1 MANQSLP
8 YKAPTAGGSTEL
20 AVVAIAIVS
29 LTGIFSLAVATE
41 HVAAMLG
48 YSAVLGAPLMTLRPV
63 GPVYAPWDFIL
74 WVWKW
79 RDVVAARPV
88 FQSGVRIFEYP
99 TLIVGLAAMIVV
111 GLTRR
116 GRSHTDDLHGSAHWA
131 SRREIKA
138 TGLLDTG
145 DGVYVGAWRSG
156 RKVHYLR
163 DEGPAHVLAFAPTRT
178 GKGVGL
184 VVPTLLSW
192 PHSVVV
198 HDIKGE
204 NWTLTAGWRQ
214 QGLGSLCLRFDP
226 TCTDGTAAR
235 YNPLSE
241 IRLGAQEV
249 KDAQNIADMLVDPAG
264 NTPRDHWDLTG
275 HDLLT
280 GVILHVIHTGSQKTL
295 AGCLNF
301 LNPPDRDQEKAL
313 RAMIETPHAGEIA
326 DAVIAGAA
334 QAVLSKSPNE
344 RASVISVA
352 TRCLALFRDPIINAN
367 TCKSDFSISDLMHHE
382 RPVSLYLTVPPSD
395 LTRTRAL
402 MRLFLAQM
410 GARLTEKLH
419 GENDPS
425 NRRRLLLMLDEF
437 PALGRLD
444 FLQNVLAYAAG
455 YGIKAYLIAQDLSQ
469 LYAAYGRDESIVSN
483 CAVRVAFTPNKIETA
498 RLLSEMAGIA
508 TVRHQHRTRSASQVS
523 VSEPESQRPLLT
535 ADEAMRLPGN
545 AALIFVSGSPAIYG
559 TKIRYYSDAEFSQ
572 RAKIAAP
579 RFSDRIEHEDSF
591 ADSPDARTPD
601 QVPEPA
607 QTAATVQSPDGS
619 RDSEKS
625 IAREVQTNGAT
636 AIDGDEKTMSERLL
650 Q

>member
-20 AVVAIAIVS
+20 AVAAIAIVFF
-29 LTGIFSLAVATE
+29 TGIVSLAVATE

-48 YSAVLGAPLMTLRPV
+48 YSAVLGTPLLTLRPV
-63 GPVYAPWDFIL
+63 GPIYAPWDFIL
-74 WVWKW
+74 WAWKW

-88 FQSGVRIFEYP
+88 FQSGVRIFEFP

-111 GLTRR
+111 GLSRR
-116 GRSHTDDLHGSAHWA
+116 SGFHTDDLHGSAHWM

-138 TGLLDTG
+138 TGLLDAG

-163 DEGPAHVLAFAPTRT
+163 DAGPAHVLAFAPTRT

-204 NWTLTAGWRQ
+204 NWMLTAGWRQ
-214 QGLGSLCLRFDP
+214 RELGSLCIRFDP

-235 YNPLSE
+235 YNPLEE
-241 IRLGAQEV
+241 IRIGPEEV
-249 KDAQNIADMLVDPAG
+249 KDAQNIADMLIDPTG
-264 NTPRDHWDLTG
+264 NAPRDHWDLTG

-280 GVILHVIHTGSQKTL
+280 GVMLHVIHTSAQKTL

-326 DAVIAGAA
+326 HAVIAGAA

-352 TRCLALFRDPIINAN
+352 TRCLTLFRDPIIDAN
-367 TCKSDFSISDLMHHE
+367 TCKSDFSISDLIHHE
-382 RPVSLYLTVPPSD
+382 RPASLYLTVPPSD
-395 LTRTRAL
+395 LTRTRVL

-419 GENDPS
+419 RENDRS
-425 NRRRLLLMLDEF
+425 YRRRLLLMLDEF

-469 LYAAYGRDESIVSN
+469 LYSAYGRDESIVSN

-535 ADEAMRLPGN
+535 ADEAMRLPSD
-545 AALIFVSGSPAIYG
+545 AALIFVSGTPAIYG
-559 TKIRYYSDAEFSQ
+559 TKIRYYLDSEFSQ

-591 ADSPDARTPD
+591 AASPDARSPEER
-601 QVPEPA
+601 PEPA
-607 QTAATVQSPDGS
+607 VTAATAQSPNGS

-625 IAREVQTNGAT
+625 ITGEVQIERAT
-636 AIDGDEKTMSERLL
+636 AVDGDEKTMSERLL
-650 Q
+650 

>member
-1 MANQSLP
+1 MANTSLP
-8 YKAPTAGGSTEL
+8 YKVPTGGGSTEL

-29 LTGIFSLAVATE
+29 FTGVFSLAVATE

-48 YSAVLGAPLMTLRPV
+48 YAAVLGAPLTTLRPF
-63 GPVYAPWDFIL
+63 GPLYAPWDFIL
-74 WVWKW
+74 WAWKW

-99 TLIVGLAAMIVV
+99 TLIIGIAAMIVV
-111 GLTRR
+111 GLSR
-116 GRSHTDDLHGSAHWA
+116 GHGFHTDDLHGSAHWPN
-131 SRREIKA
+131 RRELKA
-138 TGLLDTG
+138 TGLLDAG

-156 RKVHYLR
+156 RKIHYLR
-163 DEGPAHVLAFAPTRT
+163 DAGPAHVLAFAPTRT

-184 VVPTLLSW
+184 VIPTLLSW

-204 NWTLTAGWRQ
+204 NWALTAGWRQ
-214 QGLGSLCLRFDP
+214 QELGSLCLRFDP

-249 KDAQNIADMLVDPAG
+249 KDAQNVADMLIDPAS
-264 NTPRDHWDLTG
+264 NAPRDHWDLTG

-280 GVILHVIHTGSQKTL
+280 GVILHVIHTSAQKTL

-313 RAMIETPHAGEIA
+313 RAMIETAHTGEIA
-326 DAVIAGAA
+326 HAVIAGAA

-352 TRCLALFRDPIINAN
+352 TRCLALFRDPIIDAN
-367 TCKSDFSISDLMHHE
+367 TCESDFSVSDLIHHE

-395 LTRTRAL
+395 LTRTRGL
-402 MRLFLAQM
+402 MRLLLAQM

-419 GENDPS
+419 GADHDS
-425 NRRRLLLMLDEF
+425 YRRRLLLMLDEF

-455 YGIKAYLIAQDLSQ
+455 YRIKAYLIAQDLSQ

-498 RLLSEMAGIA
+498 RLLSEMAGIT

-523 VSEPESQRPLLT
+523 VSEPQNQRPLLT
-535 ADEAMRLPGN
+535 ADEAMRLPGD
-545 AALIFVSGSPAIYG
+545 AALIFVSGAPAIYG
-559 TKIRYYSDAEFSQ
+559 TKIRYYLDADFSQ
-572 RAKIAAP
+572 RAKIPPP
-579 RFSDRIEHEDSF
+579 RFSDRIEHEDSVLDPP
-591 ADSPDARTPD
+591 DSHTPERRS
-601 QVPEPA
+601 EPTQAAPAA
-607 QTAATVQSPDGS
+607 QAPDGT
-619 RDSEKS
+619 RDRETS
-625 IAREVQTNGAT
+625 IARKVQTNA
-636 AIDGDEKTMSERLL
+636 AMPIDGPEKAAIERLL
-650 Q
+650 

>member
-1 MANQSLP
+1 MANTSLP
-8 YKAPTAGGSTEL
+8 YKVPTAGGSTEL
-20 AVVAIAIVS
+20 AVAAIAVVS
-29 LTGIFSLAVATE
+29 LTGIFSLAAATE

-63 GPVYAPWDFIL
+63 GPIYAPWDFIL
-74 WVWKW
+74 WAWKW

-99 TLIVGLAAMIVV
+99 TLIIGVAAMIVV
-111 GLTRR
+111 GLSR
-116 GRSHTDDLHGSAHWA
+116 GHGFHTDDLHGSAHWA
-131 SRREIKA
+131 NRREIKV
-138 TGLLDTG
+138 TGLLDAC
-145 DGVYVGAWRSG
+145 DGVYVGAWRSD
-156 RKVHYLR
+156 RKIHYLR
-163 DEGPAHVLAFAPTRT
+163 DAGPAHVLAFAPTRT

-184 VVPTLLSW
+184 VIPTLLSW

-204 NWTLTAGWRQ
+204 NWALTAGWRQ
-214 QGLGSLCLRFDP
+214 QELGSLCLRFDP

-249 KDAQNIADMLVDPAG
+249 KDAQNVADMLIDPAS
-264 NTPRDHWDLTG
+264 NAPRDHWDLTG

-280 GVILHVIHTGSQKTL
+280 GVILHVIHTSEQKTL
-295 AGCLNF
+295 TGCLNF

-313 RAMIETPHAGEIA
+313 RAMIETPHTGEIA
-326 DAVIAGAA
+326 HAVIAGAA

-344 RASVISVA
+344 RASVISVT
-352 TRCLALFRDPIINAN
+352 TRCLALFRDPIIDAN
-367 TCKSDFSISDLMHHE
+367 TCDSDFSVSDLMHHE

-395 LTRTRAL
+395 LARTRTL
-402 MRLFLAQM
+402 MRLLLSQM

-419 GENDPS
+419 GPDHDS
-425 NRRRLLLMLDEF
+425 YRRRLLLMLDEF

-498 RLLSEMAGIA
+498 RLLSEMAGVA

-523 VSEPESQRPLLT
+523 VSEPENQRPLLT
-535 ADEAMRLPGN
+535 ADEAMRLPGD
-545 AALIFVSGSPAIYG
+545 AALIFVSGSPTIFG
-559 TKIRYYSDAEFSQ
+559 SKIRYYLDTDFAE
-572 RAKIAAP
+572 RAKIPAP
-579 RFSDRIEHEDSF
+579 RFSDHIEHEENFSG
-591 ADSPDARTPD
+591 SPDARS
-601 QVPEPA
+601 PEVQA
-607 QTAATVQSPDGS
+607 QRLETAATVRAPDGA
-619 RDSEKS
+619 RERQTS
-625 IAREVQTNGAT
+625 IAHEIQTNT
-636 AIDGDEKTMSERLL
+636 ARPIDGPEKAAIERLL
-650 Q
+650 

>member
-8 YKAPTAGGSTEL
+8 YKAPTTGGSTEL
-20 AVVAIAIVS
+20 AVAAIAIVS
-29 LTGIFSLAVATE
+29 FTGIFSLAAATE

-48 YSAVLGAPLMTLRPV
+48 YSAVLGTPLLTLRPV
-63 GPVYAPWDFIL
+63 GPLYAPWDFIL
-74 WVWKW
+74 WAWKW

-88 FQSGVRIFEYP
+88 FQSGVEIFEYP

-111 GLTRR
+111 GLSRR
-116 GRSHTDDLHGSAHWA
+116 GGSHTDDLHGSAHWA

-138 TGLLDTG
+138 TGLLDAD

-156 RKVHYLR
+156 RTIHYLR
-163 DEGPAHVLAFAPTRT
+163 DTGPAHVLAFAPTRT

-184 VVPTLLSW
+184 VIPTLLGW
-192 PHSVVV
+192 TGSVVV

-204 NWTLTAGWRQ
+204 NWTHTAGWRQ
-214 QGLGSLCLRFDP
+214 REIGSMCLRFDP

-235 YNPLSE
+235 YNPLEE
-241 IRLGAQEV
+241 IRIGPEEV
-249 KDAQNIADMLVDPAG
+249 KDAQNVADMLIDPSG
-264 NTPRDHWDLTG
+264 NAPRDHWDLTG

-280 GVILHVIHTGSQKTL
+280 GVILHVIHTSAQKTL

-326 DAVIAGAA
+326 HAVIAGAA

-352 TRCLALFRDPIINAN
+352 TRCLTLFRDPIIDAN
-367 TCKSDFSISDLMHHE
+367 TCKSDFSISDLIHHE

-395 LTRTRAL
+395 LTRTRVL

-419 GENDPS
+419 GENYRSDK
-425 NRRRLLLMLDEF
+425 RRLLLMIDEF

-469 LYAAYGRDESIVSN
+469 LYAAYGRDESVVSN

-498 RLLSEMAGIA
+498 RLLSDMAGIA

-523 VSEPESQRPLLT
+523 ISEPENQRPLLT
-535 ADEAMRLPGN
+535 ADEAMRLPGD
-545 AALIFVSGSPAIYG
+545 AAVIFVSGAPAIYG
-559 TKIRYYSDAEFSQ
+559 TKIRYYLDADFSQ
-572 RAKIAAP
+572 RSKIPPP
-579 RFSDRIEHEDSF
+579 RFSDRIEHEENFSG
-591 ADSPDARTPD
+591 SPDARS
-601 QVPEPA
+601 PEERPWPVD
-607 QTAATVQSPDGS
+607 TAEAPQAPDGT
-619 RDSEKS
+619 RDRETS

-636 AIDGDEKTMSERLL
+636 PIDGPEKAAIERLL
-650 Q
+650 

>member
-1 MANQSLP
+1 MANTSLP
-8 YKAPTAGGSTEL
+8 YKTPPAGGSTQL
-20 AVVAIAIVS
+20 AVAAIAIVS
-29 LTGIFSLAVATE
+29 FTGIFSLAAATE

-48 YSAVLGAPLMTLRPV
+48 YAAVLGAPLSTLRPF
-63 GPVYAPWDFIL
+63 GPLYAPWDFIL
-74 WVWKW
+74 WAWKW

-99 TLIVGLAAMIVV
+99 TLIIGVAAMLVV
-111 GLTRR
+111 GLSR
-116 GRSHTDDLHGSAHWA
+116 GRGLHTDDLHGSAHWA
-131 SRREIKA
+131 NWREIKS
-138 TGLLDTG
+138 TGLLDAG

-156 RKVHYLR
+156 RKIHYLR
-163 DEGPAHVLAFAPTRT
+163 DAGPAHVLAFAPTRT

-184 VVPTLLSW
+184 VIPTLLSW

-204 NWTLTAGWRQ
+204 NWALTAGWRQ
-214 QGLGSLCLRFDP
+214 QELGSLCLRFDP

-249 KDAQNIADMLVDPAG
+249 KDAQNIADMLIDPAS
-264 NTPRDHWDLTG
+264 NAPRDHWDLTG

-280 GVILHVIHTGSQKTL
+280 GVILHVIHTSAQKTL

-313 RAMIETPHAGEIA
+313 RAMIETPHTGEIA
-326 DAVIAGAA
+326 HAVIAGAA

-352 TRCLALFRDPIINAN
+352 TRCLALFRDPIIDAN
-367 TCKSDFSISDLMHHE
+367 TCESDFSVSDLMHHE

-395 LTRTRAL
+395 LTRTRTL
-402 MRLFLAQM
+402 MRLLLAQM

-419 GENDPS
+419 GADHDS
-425 NRRRLLLMLDEF
+425 YRRRLLLMLDEF

-498 RLLSEMAGIA
+498 RLLSETAGVA

-523 VSEPESQRPLLT
+523 VSEPENQRPLLT
-535 ADEAMRLPGN
+535 ADEAMRLPGD
-545 AALIFVSGSPAIYG
+545 AALIFVSGTPAIYG
-559 TKIRYYSDAEFSQ
+559 TKIRYYLDADFSQ
-572 RAKIAAP
+572 RAKIPAP
-579 RFSDRIEHEDSF
+579 RFSDRIEHEENFSG
-591 ADSPDARTPD
+591 SPDARS
-601 QVPEPA
+601 PEERSWPVD
-607 QTAATVQSPDGS
+607 TAEAPQAPDGT
-619 RDSEKS
+619 RDRETSL
-625 IAREVQTNGAT
+625 AREVQTNAAT
-636 AIDGDEKTMSERLL
+636 PIDGREKAAIERLL
-650 Q
+650 

>member
-8 YKAPTAGGSTEL
+8 YKAPTTGGSTEL
-20 AVVAIAIVS
+20 AVAAIAIVS
-29 LTGIFSLAVATE
+29 FTGIFSLAAATE

-48 YSAVLGAPLMTLRPV
+48 YSAVLGTPLLTLRPV
-63 GPVYAPWDFIL
+63 GPLYAPWDFIL
-74 WVWKW
+74 WAWKW

-88 FQSGVRIFEYP
+88 FQSGVEIFEYP

-111 GLTRR
+111 GLGRR
-116 GRSHTDDLHGSAHWA
+116 SRSHTDDLHGSAHWIN
-131 SRREIKA
+131 RREVKA
-138 TGLLDTG
+138 TGLLNAG
-145 DGVYVGAWRSG
+145 DGVYVGAWQRG
-156 RKVHYLR
+156 RKIHYLR
-163 DEGPAHVLAFAPTRT
+163 DAGPAHVLAFAPTRT

-214 QGLGSLCLRFDP
+214 RELGSLCIRFDP

-235 YNPLSE
+235 YNPLEE
-241 IRLGAQEV
+241 IRIGPEEV
-249 KDAQNIADMLVDPAG
+249 KDAQNIADMLIDPTG
-264 NTPRDHWDLTG
+264 NAPRDHWDLTG

-280 GVILHVIHTGSQKTL
+280 GVILHVIHTSAQKTL

-301 LNPPDRDQEKAL
+301 LNPPDRNQEKAL

-326 DAVIAGAA
+326 HAVIAGAA

-352 TRCLALFRDPIINAN
+352 TRCLALFRDPIIAAN
-367 TCKSDFSISDLMHHE
+367 TSKSDFSISDLIHHE

-395 LTRTRAL
+395 LTRTRVL

-419 GENDPS
+419 GENDRS
-425 NRRRLLLMLDEF
+425 HRRRLLLMLDEF

-469 LYAAYGRDESIVSN
+469 LYSAYGRDESIVSN

-535 ADEAMRLPGN
+535 ADEAMRLPSD
-545 AALIFVSGSPAIYG
+545 AALIFVSGAPAIYG
-559 TKIRYYSDAEFSQ
+559 TKIRYYLDADFSQ
-572 RAKIAAP
+572 RSKIPPP
-579 RFSDRIEHEDSF
+579 RFSDRIEHEENFSG
-591 ADSPDARTPD
+591 SPDARS
-601 QVPEPA
+601 PEERPWPA
-607 QTAATVQSPDGS
+607 DTAEAPQAPDGT
-619 RDSEKS
+619 RDRETS

-636 AIDGDEKTMSERLL
+636 PIDGPEKAAIERLL
-650 Q
+650 

>member
-8 YKAPTAGGSTEL
+8 YKAPTVGGSTEP
-20 AVVAIAIVS
+20 AVAAIAIVFFTS
-29 LTGIFSLAVATE
+29 IFSLAMATE

-48 YSAVLGAPLMTLRPV
+48 YSPVLGTPFMTLRPV

-74 WVWKW
+74 WAWKW

-88 FQSGVRIFEYP
+88 FQTGIRIFEYP
-99 TLIVGLAAMIVV
+99 TLIVGVAAMFVV
-111 GLTRR
+111 SLSRR
-116 GRSHTDDLHGSAHWA
+116 HGFHTDDLHGSAHWA
-131 SRREIKA
+131 NRREVKA
-138 TGLLDTG
+138 TGLLDAG

-156 RKVHYLR
+156 RKANYLR
-163 DEGPAHVLAFAPTRT
+163 DAGPAHVLAFAPTRT

-184 VVPTLLSW
+184 VIPTLLGW
-192 PHSVVV
+192 AGSVVV

-214 QGLGSLCLRFDP
+214 QELGSLCLRFDP

-235 YNPLSE
+235 YNPLLE
-241 IRLGAQEV
+241 IRIGSQEV
-249 KDAQNIADMLVDPAG
+249 KDAQNIADMLIDPTG
-264 NTPRDHWDLTG
+264 NAPRDHWDLTG

-280 GVILHVIHTGSQKTL
+280 GVILHVIHNSPQKTL
-295 AGCLNF
+295 VGCLNF
-301 LNPPDRDQEKAL
+301 LNPPDRDQEKPL
-313 RAMIETPHAGEIA
+313 RAMIDIPHAGEIIH
-326 DAVIAGAA
+326 AVIAGAA

-344 RASVISVA
+344 RASVLSVA

-395 LTRTRAL
+395 LTRTRTL
-402 MRLFLAQM
+402 TRLLLAQM

-419 GENDPS
+419 GEDHHS
-425 NRRRLLLMLDEF
+425 YRRRLLLMLDEF

-444 FLQNVLAYAAG
+444 FLQSVLAYAAG

-483 CAVRVAFTPNKIETA
+483 CAVRVAFGPNKIETA

-508 TVRHQHRTRSASQVS
+508 TVRHQHRTRWASQVS
-523 VSEPESQRPLLT
+523 VSEPENQRPLLT
-535 ADEAMRLPGN
+535 ADEAMRLPAD

-559 TKIRYYSDAEFSQ
+559 TKIRYYLDADFSQ
-572 RAKIAAP
+572 RAKIGPP

-591 ADSPDARTPD
+591 ADSPDARTP
-601 QVPEPA
+601 QERPEPA
-607 QTAATVQSPDGS
+607 QTAATAQAPDGAPD
-619 RDSEKS
+619 REKS

-636 AIDGDEKTMSERLL
+636 PIDGREKTTSERLL
-650 Q
+650 

>member
-8 YKAPTAGGSTEL
+8 YRAPTAGGSTEL
-20 AVVAIAIVS
+20 TVAAIAIVS
-29 LTGIFSLAVATE
+29 FTGIFSLAVATE

-48 YSAVLGAPLMTLRPV
+48 YSAVLGTPLMTVRPV

-74 WVWKW
+74 WAWKW
-79 RDVVAARPV
+79 RDAVATRPI
-88 FQSGVRIFEYP
+88 FESGIRIFEYP

-111 GLTRR
+111 GLSRR
-116 GRSHTDDLHGSAHWA
+116 GSSHTDDLHGSAHWA
-131 SRREIKA
+131 SRSEVKA
-138 TGLLDTG
+138 AGLLDAG

-156 RKVHYLR
+156 SKIYYLR
-163 DEGPAHVLAFAPTRT
+163 DSGPAHVFAFAPTRT

-184 VVPTLLSW
+184 VIPTLLGW
-192 PHSVVV
+192 PGSVVV

-214 QGLGSLCLRFDP
+214 KGLGSLCLRFDP

-241 IRLGAQEV
+241 IRIGPEEV
-249 KDAQNIADMLVDPAG
+249 KDAQNIADMLIDPAG
-264 NTPRDHWDLTG
+264 NTPRDHWDLAG

-280 GVILHVIHTGSQKTL
+280 GVILHVIHTSSQKTL
-295 AGCLNF
+295 SGCLNF

-313 RAMIETPHAGEIA
+313 RTMIETPHAREIA
-326 DAVIAGAA
+326 HAVIAGAA

-367 TCKSDFSISDLMHHE
+367 TCRSDFQVANLMHYE

-395 LTRTRAL
+395 LTRTRVL

-419 GENDPS
+419 RENDRS
-425 NRRRLLLMLDEF
+425 YRRRLLLMLDEF

-469 LYAAYGRDESIVSN
+469 LYSAYGRDESIVSN

-535 ADEAMRLPGN
+535 ADEAMRLPSD
-545 AALIFVSGSPAIYG
+545 AALIFVSGTPAIYG
-559 TKIRYYSDAEFSQ
+559 TKIRYYLDSEFSQ

-591 ADSPDARTPD
+591 AASPDARSPEER
-601 QVPEPA
+601 PEPA
-607 QTAATVQSPDGS
+607 VTAATAQSPNGS

-625 IAREVQTNGAT
+625 ITGEVQIERAT
-636 AIDGDEKTMSERLL
+636 AVDGDEKTMSERLL
-650 Q
+650 